1 MKGNMNLE
9 GQERGNMKGSCGNN
23 LKGKGWVSWKQDS
36 KERGMW
42 LLVVLATLLS
52 KDLGVPKCL
61 GFLGLRIGKH
71 GKGNC
76 CTKGDKEGTQRGQ
89 NATFVG
95 DADFVSFMLPN

>member
-1 MKGNMNLE
+1 MVWGVWLDPKRIREVFCIVLE
-9 GQERGNMKGSCGNN
+9 G
-23 LKGKGWVSWKQDS
+23 KGK
-36 KERGMW
+36 
-42 LLVVLATLLS
+42 VL
-52 KDLGVPKCL
+52 
-61 GFLGLRIGKH
+61 LGLRIGKH